1 MCFLL
6 WAHRSKMCQLGV
18 KAMKSFC
25 FCLKHSHKGYILY
38 GYGKCSY
45 ILQSEFLFSIKF
57 IFILDKGFCS
67 KTKGCPFFFFFT
79 FFHFSSKQKEEL
91 CYIPMQFWLW
101 RRCLLIFF
109 DIKKS
114 QDVNWKDVFR
124 IEYPQKKKKKE
135 KSFQNRYELK
145 LV

>member
-67 KTKGCPFFFFFT
+67 KTKGCPFFFFFH
-79 FFHFSSKQKEEL
+79 FFS
-91 CYIPMQFWLW
+91 
-101 RRCLLIFF
+101 FF
-109 DIKKS
+109 FKTKGRIMLYSNAVLTLKKVSINLFRYQKKS
-114 QDVNWKDVFR
+114 RCELERRFSNWIPK
-124 IEYPQKKKKKE
+124 KKKKKE